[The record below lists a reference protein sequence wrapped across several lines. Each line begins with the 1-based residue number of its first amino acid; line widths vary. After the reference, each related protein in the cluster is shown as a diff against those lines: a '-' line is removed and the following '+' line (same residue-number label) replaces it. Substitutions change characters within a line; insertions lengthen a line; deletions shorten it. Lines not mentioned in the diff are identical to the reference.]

1 MGSKLSCSA
10 QTQPTIDFPLLIC
23 YQPIRGT
30 AAIFSVQV
38 LGQGATKKIKSL
50 KFRTHE
56 SDLAN
61 SWEIFSENLDRYR
74 IEEFEVYRNKV

>member
-30 AAIFSVQV
+30 AATFSVQV
-38 LGQGATKKIKSL
+38 LGQGATKEIKSL

-61 SWEIFSENLDRYR
+61 SWEKIFSENLDRCR
-74 IEEFEVYRNKV
+74 GI